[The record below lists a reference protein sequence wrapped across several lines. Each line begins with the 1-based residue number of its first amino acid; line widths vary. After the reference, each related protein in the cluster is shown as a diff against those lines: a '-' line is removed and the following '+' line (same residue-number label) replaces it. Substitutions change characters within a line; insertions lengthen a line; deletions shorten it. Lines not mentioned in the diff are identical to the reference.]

1 MTLPNWL
8 LGLML
13 LTGLSPLALLG
24 ALWKFGLPWLR
35 EQVAQPA
42 QAAAHAVTVNNHASA
57 DPTVLDR
64 IEDVGEAVAAHGLK
78 VDNLAAKLERHMLE
92 AAAVDAA
99 NGVRLE
105 GHDREL
111 GRLNAA
117 VFYPRPDSGGGR

>member
-1 MTLPNWL
+1 MPAWL
-8 LGLML
+8 VVAMALS
-13 LTGLSPLALLG
+13 GLSPLGLVA

-42 QAAAHAVTVNNHASA
+42 QAAAHAVTVNHHSSA
-57 DPTVLDR
+57 EPTVLDK
-64 IEDVGEAVAAHGLK
+64 IEDVHEDVRDLNGEVKELREQ
-78 VDNLAAKLERHMLE
+78 LIQHMRE

-111 GRLNAA
+111 GRINAA
-117 VFYPRPDSGGGR
+117 VFYRRPPEDRP